1 MINILKEEAG
11 YMLVEVNLTEA
22 NLSHSEHF
30 KTELITLLNE
40 KQRSIWLNMQ
50 QVTYVDSSFLGA
62 LVAALKHAIG
72 MQRDVVLINLQK
84 DIDDMLKLIRLDKVF
99 KIYSTEQEAEQAI
112 A

>member
-1 MINILKEEAG
+1 MINIIKEEAG
-11 YMLVEVNLTEA
+11 YVLVQVNLTEA
-22 NLSHSEHF
+22 NLSHSERF
-30 KTELITLLNE
+30 KAELIALLNE
-40 KQRSIWLNMQ
+40 KQRSIWVNMQ

-72 MQRDVVLINLQK
+72 MKRDVVLINLQK

-99 KIYSTEQEAEQAI
+99 KIYSTEQEAQQAT

>member
-1 MINILKEEAG
+1 MINISREEES
-11 YMLVEVNLTEA
+11 YLLVDVNLTEA
-22 NLSHSEHF
+22 NLSHSEQF
-30 KTELITLLNE
+30 KNELIALLND
-40 KQRSIWLNMQ
+40 KQRSIWINMQ

-99 KIYSTEQEAEQAI
+99 KIYDTEQEAKQAI

>member
-1 MINILKEEAG
+1 MINIIKEETG
-11 YMLVEVNLTEA
+11 HILVQVNLTEA
-22 NLSHSEHF
+22 NLSHSEQF
-30 KTELITLLNE
+30 KSELISLLNQ
-40 KQRSIWLNMQ
+40 KQRSIWLDMQ
-50 QVTYVDSSFLGA
+50 QISYVDSSFLGA

-99 KIYSTEQEAEQAI
+99 KIYSTEQEARQAT